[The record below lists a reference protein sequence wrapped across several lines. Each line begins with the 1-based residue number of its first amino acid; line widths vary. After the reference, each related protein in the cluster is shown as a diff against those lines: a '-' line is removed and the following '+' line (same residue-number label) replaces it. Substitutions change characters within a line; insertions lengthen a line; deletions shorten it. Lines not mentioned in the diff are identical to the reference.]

1 MASDVDTVPPPH
13 GGGDLNL
20 AIARPLFA
28 YLEQNFGRESLA
40 QLARKTGID
49 EETLLHPRRW
59 VSLDD
64 FESVLAAVREM
75 VGNDARFAD
84 ACRFEMVKSYGPL
97 ALVFRAGTV
106 LMSYRVLAAT
116 VQFASRISTYELAQ
130 STRNSVVLRYRSTKT
145 ESRLMCLS
153 RQAQLPT
160 VPLMFWNLPPA
171 RLTESKCVAQG
182 DDCCEYV
189 IRWSEPLAWRWPLAG
204 MVAGASLAFAAKL
217 AHLAAQAPGFYVV
230 CGGLLGA
237 TFAFRRMT
245 QHANDFHTET
255 TLKVGNL
262 VKENEEAVEQ
272 ILSLHQRQEAFNAL
286 LAERI
291 EARTSTLEAM
301 LNELKSKGERNEVA
315 LRGLTHDIR
324 NPLQVALLNAFTLTK
339 DPNPEIAEMGTLIGD
354 SVKRIEAQMKRLL
367 EIASESEKAFALN
380 NERMDVAQF
389 VDRVRKNLQA
399 LVIARDIRV
408 SVFRTR
414 EAPDAIETDTMLFDR
429 IIDNLV
435 SNAVKYT
442 ERGSIVVEIGGV
454 PDHLTFKISD
464 TGRGIS
470 AERLEKV
477 FIGGQ
482 RDARPLLGES
492 HGIGLSSAIRLLD
505 EVGGKL
511 EVMSKPG
518 VGTTIWA
525 HVPVKPPVREA
536 GIIRTHDASDVLK
549 RVVTIRTAANQ

>member
-1 MASDVDTVPPPH
+1 MSDDAITLPPP
-13 GGGDLNL
+13 GGPDLNL
-20 AIARPLFA
+20 AILQPIFA
-28 YLEQNFGRESLA
+28 YVEAKHGRDALTKIVSQADIDDDALVNPQRWIRLDQFEHIL
-40 QLARKTGID
+40 TG
-49 EETLLHPRRW
+49 
-59 VSLDD
+59 
-64 FESVLAAVREM
+64 VRELVGSDSAFMAACSYDM
-75 VGNDARFAD
+75 VRF
-84 ACRFEMVKSYGPL
+84 YGPL
-97 ALVFRAGTV
+97 SLVFRAATPTT
-106 LMSYRVLAAT
+106 SYRLLAKT
-116 VQFASRISTYELAQ
+116 VHFASRISSYELVD
-130 STRNSVVLRYRSTKT
+130 SSPRSVTLQYRSTKN

-153 RQAQLPT
+153 RQAQLPM
-160 VPLMFWNLPPA
+160 PLLFWKLAPSTFRETKCIA
-171 RLTESKCVAQG
+171 RG
-182 DDCCEYV
+182 DDCCEYH
-189 IRWSEPLAWRWPLAG
+189 IRWSEPLPWRLPLVGTSLGFGVALG
-204 MVAGASLAFAAKL
+204 AVYAHLMPHIDFAIVAAGAAIGTALAFRQML
-217 AHLAAQAPGFYVV
+217 LRAH
-230 CGGLLGA
+230 
-237 TFAFRRMT
+237 TFHM
-245 QHANDFHTET
+245 ET
-255 TLKVGNL
+255 TDRVSAV
-262 VKENEEAVEQ
+262 VKENQRAIEQ